1 MIVDYSLQEEG
12 GEVSEVLEK
21 VLRDEDVKEVP
32 EKKVREEL
40 GKEGVNENLE
50 KELEEVL
57 GRELLGNVKQGGKGK
72 VSYLIKFDKK
82 R

>member
-1 MIVDYSLQEEG
+1 MIVDYSLQEEE

-21 VLRDEDVKEVP
+21 LLRDEDVKEVP